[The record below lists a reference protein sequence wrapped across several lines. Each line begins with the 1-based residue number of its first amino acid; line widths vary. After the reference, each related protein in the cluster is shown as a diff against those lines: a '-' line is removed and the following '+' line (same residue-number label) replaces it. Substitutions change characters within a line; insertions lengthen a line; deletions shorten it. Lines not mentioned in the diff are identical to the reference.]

1 MTLVMELNSP
11 YQSWLGQS
19 ANIINQRSTVP
30 SHQMPV
36 AIFSRV
42 RTFIEPKLNRLA
54 GSPEDAN
61 SWGGGSVNRRILS
74 AATTVARL
82 VILVKT
88 ASLAKEML
96 IARKFG
102 ASDALDAFYIAL
114 LLPSFLGAVIDTSFN
129 AAFIPI
135 YIEAREREDST
146 TANRLFSN
154 ISVFNIAVLALVAAI
169 LAGLQRWLLPII
181 GSGFGPQKLALARP
195 LFFLFLISMSLVGLS
210 ALWRA
215 ALNAHDRFTL
225 ASIAPISNP
234 IAIVILLMAVGHRWG
249 IYALAAGSVLG
260 TVGELAIVGCG
271 LYLLGVPLM
280 PRWYGVDSWTR
291 QVLWQYAPTVTGA
304 LLMGGTTL
312 VDPAMAA
319 MLGSGSVS
327 ALNYAY
333 KLPALVLNIGL
344 SSLSIAILP
353 SFSRLSAK
361 ENWREMRRVLLTY
374 TGLLALVTIPVTG
387 LLIVFSRPLV
397 SIFFQGGAFTA
408 ADTTLVVHAQMM
420 FCLEIP
426 FYSVAI
432 LYVRAISSLKRNNLI
447 MWGTSISVSANVALN
462 ILFMRLI
469 GLPGIALSTSAVY
482 ALNCGYLS
490 LMLFRALRQ
499 HERATSAAP
508 IPLQM
513 MPSEGSAD

>member
-1 MTLVMELNSP
+1 MSG
-11 YQSWLGQS
+11 S
-19 ANIINQRSTVP
+19 
-30 SHQMPV
+30 
-36 AIFSRV
+36 IFARV

-54 GSPEDAN
+54 GLPEDGN

-82 VILVKT
+82 AILVKT

-102 ASDALDAFYIAL
+102 ASDALDVFYIAL
-114 LLPSFLGAVIDTSFN
+114 LLPSFLGSVVDTSFN

-135 YIEAREREDST
+135 YIEAREREGST

-154 ISVFNIAVLALVAAI
+154 IAVFNIAILALVAAV
-169 LAGLQRWLLPII
+169 LAGSQRWLLPIL

-195 LFFLFLISMSLVGLS
+195 LFFVFLTSMSLVGLS
-210 ALWRA
+210 VLWRA
-215 ALNAHDRFTL
+215 ALNAHDCFTRT
-225 ASIAPISNP
+225 SIAPISNP
-234 IAIVILLMAVGHRWG
+234 IAIVILLLAASHRWG

-260 TVGELAIVGCG
+260 TVGELAIGGYG
-271 LYLLGVPLM
+271 LWRLGVPLM
-280 PRWYGVDSWTR
+280 PRWYGIDSWTR
-291 QVLWQYAPTVTGA
+291 RVLWQYAPTVTGA

-344 SSLSIAILP
+344 SALSTAILP

-361 ENWREMRRVLLTY
+361 ENWREMRGVLLSY
-374 TGLLALVTIPVTG
+374 TSLLALVTIPLTVV
-387 LLIVFSRPLV
+387 LIVLSRPLV
-397 SIFFQGGAFTA
+397 SLFFQGGAFTA
-408 ADTTLVVHAQMM
+408 ADTALVARAQMM

-432 LYVRAISSLKRNNLI
+432 LYVRAISSLKLNHLI
-447 MWGTSISVSANVALN
+447 MWGTLISVSANVGLN
-462 ILFMRLI
+462 ILFMRMI
-469 GLPGIALSTSAVY
+469 GLPGIALSTSVVY
-482 ALNCGYLS
+482 AISCGYLC
-490 LMLFRALRQ
+490 LVLFRALKE
-499 HERATSAAP
+499 HETANSAAP
-508 IPLQM
+508 ISLQM
-513 MPSEGSAD
+513 VPSESSTD